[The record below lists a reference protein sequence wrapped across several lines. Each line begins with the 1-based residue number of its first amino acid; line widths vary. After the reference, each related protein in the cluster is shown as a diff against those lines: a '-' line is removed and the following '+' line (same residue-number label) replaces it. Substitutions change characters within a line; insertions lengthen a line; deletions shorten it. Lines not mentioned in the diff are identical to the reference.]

1 MKIVSKYKDF
11 YDYLVQDNDAD
22 LTYVRNIN
30 IVNEYY
36 DDLFKNKENYTP
48 YYSVHYGYTKYREN
62 RYRELGE
69 LFFSNY
75 IFGIYPYIYSQ
86 PTLCI
91 AYNNLAWG
99 GVEVIQIILSK
110 TIVNDILNNG
120 NFDNLIKLAQAEF
133 NKLVDKR
140 ICNSAKVHFANINT
154 NKDLVKTLKSY
165 VWKIEC
171 KEIFYKIES
180 PVFVKYYPELFENSA
195 YWEFIYNWKS
205 KEIKHYIT
213 NICFNKLD
221 ENILKYWYDE
231 LNEINTYNNIEN
243 FLWSIKQEPIAN
255 PDNKTKIV
263 AHGFDL
269 KTSFRK
275 M

>member
-154 NKDLVKTLKSY
+154 NKDLVKTLK
-165 VWKIEC
+165 
-171 KEIFYKIES
+171 
-180 PVFVKYYPELFENSA
+180 
-195 YWEFIYNWKS
+195 
-205 KEIKHYIT
+205 
-213 NICFNKLD
+213 
-221 ENILKYWYDE
+221 
-231 LNEINTYNNIEN
+231 
-243 FLWSIKQEPIAN
+243 
-255 PDNKTKIV
+255 
-263 AHGFDL
+263 
-269 KTSFRK
+269 
-275 M
+275 